1 MCQAPNPRTASTT
14 TPTLPLRPRRRLR
27 ASRSWGKSWLL
38 RRVSTKPQ
46 RFQVGS
52 AGSAGCGLLHSLT
65 VLCVVKSIGPIGFAL
80 WGWLFQTPCFVLV
93 SKMILVASILYDV
106 YAVYVTLFQ
115 QVLKMHGS
123 CLPTQL
129 FVLLLKAS
137 ESSEKEASRRQ
148 MAQRKKRRSRR
159 ASFSGR
165 GRRRYAINW
174 RTL

>member
-52 AGSAGCGLLHSLT
+52 AGSAGSLLHSLT
-65 VLCVVKSIGPIGFAL
+65 VLNVVKSIGPIGFAL